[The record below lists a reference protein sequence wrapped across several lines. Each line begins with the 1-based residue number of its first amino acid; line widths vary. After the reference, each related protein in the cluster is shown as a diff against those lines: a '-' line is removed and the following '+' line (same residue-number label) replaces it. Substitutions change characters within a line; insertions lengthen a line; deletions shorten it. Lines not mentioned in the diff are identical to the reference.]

1 MKTIY
6 FDYAATSPVRNEV
19 FEEIKPYFSS
29 FFGNP
34 SSIYQLGQ
42 EAKQA
47 IETARQT
54 VARVL
59 GGRTDEIFFTSCG
72 SESDNWA
79 LRGVAEALQQKG
91 NHIITTKI
99 EHHAVLHTAQY
110 LERHGFT
117 VTYLDVDQDGLISLE
132 ELGKAI
138 TPKTILISVMA
149 ANNEIG
155 TLQPLK
161 EIGAIAKRH
170 GVLFHTDAVQAVG
183 HVPLDVEEMQ
193 IDLLSLSGHKLGAP
207 KGIGA
212 LYIRKGT
219 PIHPFLLGGGQEKKQ
234 RAGTENVASIVGLAK
249 AMALAA
255 EEMEEETARLTAL
268 REKLINGLLEKIPHS
283 QVNGHRTKRLPGN
296 CNLSFAFVEGESILM
311 LLDAAGIAASSGSA
325 CTSGSLDPS
334 HVLLALGLSHELA
347 HGSVRFTLGLGTT
360 EEEVDYV
367 LEVLP
372 DIVARLREMS
382 PLYEDFMKK
391 TKEET
396 V

>member
-1 MKTIY
+1 
-6 FDYAATSPVRNEV
+6 
-19 FEEIKPYFSS
+19 
-29 FFGNP
+29 
-34 SSIYQLGQ
+34 
-42 EAKQA
+42 
-47 IETARQT
+47 
-54 VARVL
+54 
-59 GGRTDEIFFTSCG
+59 
-72 SESDNWA
+72 
-79 LRGVAEALQQKG
+79 
-91 NHIITTKI
+91 
-99 EHHAVLHTAQY
+99 
-110 LERHGFT
+110 
-117 VTYLDVDQDGLISLE
+117 
-132 ELGKAI
+132 
-138 TPKTILISVMA
+138 
-149 ANNEIG
+149 
-155 TLQPLK
+155 
-161 EIGAIAKRH
+161 
-170 GVLFHTDAVQAVG
+170 
-183 HVPLDVEEMQ
+183 MQ

>member
-99 EHHAVLHTAQY
+99 EHHAVLHTAQF

-132 ELGKAI
+132 ELEKAI

>member
-132 ELGKAI
+132 ELEKAI

-255 EEMEEETARLTAL
+255 EEMEEETARLTVL

-360 EEEVDYV
+360 EAEVDYV